1 MMTHDEL
8 KTYADGVWQDNRAR
22 GVETLRPQ
30 TREKLLKIASQ
41 TAPKRILELGTAE
54 GATALSL
61 LAYAPK
67 SFLVTVELSED
78 RALTARKHFAAAGV
92 DHRVRAVYGDILEV
106 VPALSEP
113 FDLILLDG
121 PKGAYSSLL
130 TPLLSLLNPKG
141 VLFADD
147 VLFHGYV
154 TGETEYRS
162 KHGAII
168 RSLRAFLEEAEKLHG
183 NGYTVERCD
192 IEDGVLILTK
202 QE

>member
-1 MMTHDEL
+1 MKQEEL
-8 KTYADGVWQDNRAR
+8 KKYADEVWQENRAR

-41 TAPKRILELGTAE
+41 NAPKRILELGTAE

-61 LAYAPK
+61 LAYAPQ
-67 SFLVTVELSED
+67 SFLVTVELSEE
-78 RALTARKHFAAAGV
+78 RALTARNHFEKAGV
-92 DHRVRAVYGDILEV
+92 EHRVRAVYGDILEV
-106 VPALSEP
+106 VPALTEP

-121 PKGAYSSLL
+121 PKGAYYELL
-130 TPLLSLLNPKG
+130 PPLLSLLNPKG

-154 TGETEYRS
+154 TGERAYRS

-168 RSLRAFLEEAEKLHG
+168 RSLRAFLEEAQKLNG
-183 NGYTVERCD
+183 NGYTVELFNA
-192 IEDGVLILTK
+192 EDGVLILTK
-202 QE
+202 E

>member
-1 MMTHDEL
+1 MTTHEKL
-8 KTYADGVWQDNRAR
+8 KRYADEVWQENRAR

-61 LAYAPK
+61 RAYAPQ
-67 SFLVTVELSED
+67 SFLVTVELSEE
-78 RALTARKHFAAAGV
+78 RALTARNHFEKAGV
-92 DHRVRAVYGDILEV
+92 EHRVRAVYGDILEV
-106 VPALSEP
+106 VPALTEP

-121 PKGAYSSLL
+121 PKGAYFDLL
-130 TPLLSLLNPKG
+130 APLLSLLNPKG

-154 TGETEYRS
+154 TGETAYRS

-168 RSLRAFLEEAEKLHG
+168 RSLRAFLEETQKLNG
-183 NGYTVERCD
+183 NGYTVELLNA
-192 IEDGVLILTK
+192 EDGVLILTK
-202 QE
+202 E

>member
-1 MMTHDEL
+1 MMTHDDL

-30 TREKLLKIASQ
+30 TREKLLKIATES
-41 TAPKRILELGTAE
+41 APKRILELGTAE

-61 LAYAPK
+61 LASAPE

-78 RALTARKHFAAAGV
+78 RALTARSHFAAAGV
-92 DHRVRAVYGDILEV
+92 EHRVRAVYGDILEV
-106 VPALSEP
+106 VPALTQP

-154 TGETEYRS
+154 TGETAYRS

-168 RSLRAFLEEAEKLHG
+168 RSLRAFLEEAQGLNG
-183 NGYTVERCD
+183 NGYRTEILPV
-192 IEDGVLILTK
+192 EDGVLIVTK
-202 QE
+202 D